1 MTLTHYVVIR
11 RDLTFGEYSA
21 QLAHAGEAYAL
32 RRDME
37 NSPNLIERNLAG
49 PLVMAFNASFAQ
61 VKGIR
66 NEARLLTLEKKAI
79 AAKIPHVA
87 IREDINGRRLDGQLT
102 CISFMPRDDSDGMLR
117 EFLNDFQRISALDT
131 LPPETVS
138 IPE

>member
-1 MTLTHYVVIR
+1 MALTHYVVIR

-32 RRDME
+32 LFAKKPPHECGDSCALCTFR
-37 NSPNLIERNLAG
+37 
-49 PLVMAFNASFAQ
+49 FNTSFAQ

-66 NEARLLTLEKKAI
+66 NEARLLTLEKKCIEAG
-79 AAKIPHVA
+79 IPHIA

-102 CISFMPRDDSDGMLR
+102 CVSFMPRDDSDGMLR
-117 EFLNDFQRISALDT
+117 KFLNDYQRISALD
-131 LPPETVS
+131 PVS